1 MKLLFVIHDYLPEH
15 VGGCEVHTHQLATA
29 LAARGHEVTVV
40 CTERDLS
47 RSAGTWIERTHEG
60 LRVIEMSHP
69 REYGDVAESWR
80 QEAAGEVFTELVRR
94 ERPELVHFQHLMY
107 WGAACVGR
115 AAAVGAG
122 TVLTLHD
129 AYLLCDRCTLWVGE
143 KEKEGRCAP
152 DRPERCNTC
161 LERHPFR
168 DPRWGPDPK
177 QAHRRAML
185 ERLAHHREHLA
196 HLDAALA
203 PSRTIAEIHGGA
215 GLLRE
220 DQLDLFPNPTPGPV
234 ATPRPPR
241 PPRTA
246 GPLRA
251 GFVGAP
257 TPAKGVHVLVEAAGR
272 LSGEIECH
280 IFGPLEWFPDYAQRL
295 HAAAGPNVHFHGRFD
310 PADLDAVLA
319 RIDVLVLPSLWIE
332 NHPLV
337 LSEAWRNGIP
347 VIATGGGGSEEVVR
361 DGENGLLV
369 PPGDVDALTAAL
381 ADLARDP
388 GRAASLAAGR
398 PPLVDLEDYSER
410 VEQVYERCLSRV
422 GG

>member
-1 MKLLFVIHDYLPEH
+1 VKLLFLLHDFLPEH
-15 VGGCEVHTHQLATA
+15 VGGSEVHAHQLATA
-29 LAARGHEVTVV
+29 LAARGHELTVA
-40 CTERDLS
+40 CTERDLV
-47 RSAGTWIERTHEG
+47 RPAGTWIERTHEG

-80 QEAAGEVFTELVRR
+80 EDAAGEAFAELLGR
-94 ERPELVHFQHLMY
+94 ERPELVHFQHLMH

-115 AAAVGAG
+115 AAEAGAG

-129 AYLLCDRCTLWVGE
+129 AYLLCDRCTLWAGE
-143 KEKEGRCAP
+143 QSGRCTP
-152 DRPERCNTC
+152 SEPERCTTC

-168 DPRWGPDPK
+168 DPRWGPDPS

-196 HLDAALA
+196 RLDAALA
-203 PSRTIAEIHGGA
+203 PSRLMAEIHREA

-220 DQLDLFPNPTPGPV
+220 DQLALFPNPTPGPL

-241 PPRTA
+241 TD

-272 LSGEIECH
+272 LEGEVECH
-280 IFGPLEWFPDYAQRL
+280 VFGPLEWFPDYAQRL
-295 HAAAGPNVHFHGRFD
+295 HAAAGPNVTFHGRFD

-319 RIDVLVLPSLWIE
+319 RIDVLVLPSLWVE

-361 DGENGLLV
+361 DGQNGLLV
-369 PPGDVDALTAAL
+369 PPGDVDALTRAL
-381 ADLARDP
+381 ASLARDP

-398 PPLVDLEDYSER
+398 PKLVDLEDYSQR
-410 VEQVYERCLSRV
+410 VEQVYERCLSQV